1 MPSPLGYSSVSSAS
15 LTGNAQVDSL
25 IYGTYWTGTS
35 NGTALTYSFI
45 TKDSVFARSY
55 SYESEYIG
63 KYVLDPAQK
72 TAIASALDQWSS
84 VANIKFT
91 EVSETSTNVGD
102 LRFGG
107 YSWMD
112 SDTAAW
118 GYFPGR
124 SPVAGDVWIGL
135 ATNDPTPDQGSYDY
149 LTFMHEIGHA
159 LGLKHPFSQGL
170 TNKTVLAA
178 QYDDVRYT
186 IMSYDNA
193 YSYEP
198 TTPMLLDIAAIQ
210 RLYGANTQW
219 QTGNNTYS
227 WATDQKVFETI
238 WDAGGTDTID
248 ASNQAAAV
256 RINLNEGQF
265 SKIGK
270 TFLDANGRAFNE
282 GLAIAYG
289 AKIEN
294 AVGSAFDDTLIGNSL
309 GNVLS
314 GLTGKD
320 TMVGG
325 AGNDIYVVDN
335 LGDVVSET
343 STLAS
348 EIDTV
353 RSSVSWTLGA
363 NLENL
368 VLTGTDHLNGTG
380 NALNNVLTGNEGN
393 NVLNGGVGLDTLVG
407 GEGNDIYVIDNLGDK
422 VTELADAGQDLI
434 RTSVSYTLSA
444 NVEDGQL
451 LGAAALSLVGNALD
465 NVLTGNA
472 AANVLNGLGGADIM
486 IGGAGNDTYV
496 VDNIGD
502 TVTEVGTSLT
512 EIDSVLSSITY
523 TLGTNL
529 EILTLTG
536 TGSIDGTGN
545 ALNNRITG
553 NAGANVLDGG
563 LGIDTLIG
571 GTGND
576 TYVVDNL
583 KDVISETSTLA
594 SEIDTVRSS
603 VNWALGANL
612 ENLALTGV
620 AINATGNALDN
631 VLTGNAGNNVL
642 DGGAGRDS
650 LIGGAGNDTYLIDN
664 LGDTVTELDGEG
676 RDLVR
681 TSVSHTLSAN
691 VEDGQLLGVAAINLV
706 GNASDN
712 NLVGNSAANVLSGL
726 DGADILDG
734 GAGIDTLIG
743 GTGND
748 TYIVD
753 NLKDVIS
760 ETSTLESEID
770 TVRSSV
776 SWNLGN
782 NLENLTLTGVSAING
797 TGNALDNVLIG
808 NAAANVLNGLD
819 GADTLVGGAGNDTY
833 VVDNIGDTITEAG
846 TSLTEIDS
854 VLSSISYTLGT
865 NLEILTL
872 TGTGSIDGTG
882 NALNNRIT
890 GNAGANVL
898 DGGLG
903 IDTLIGG
910 TGNDTYVVDN
920 LKDVISETS
929 TLASEIDTVRSSV
942 SWALGANLENLT
954 LTGTAAINGTGNA
967 LGNVLIGNAGNNV
980 LNGGAGRDTL
990 IGGAGNDTYVLDQAG
1005 ELALL
1010 QEHADQGID
1019 SLSLTYASSSL
1030 SSVVDLNLSNLVDVE
1045 NVILNGAGV
1054 FTVIGNSQDNSLV
1067 GNAFVNILQGGAGD
1081 DTLDGRAGAD
1091 ILIGGA
1097 GDDIYVI
1104 DNLGD
1109 KVTELTDEGHDLI
1122 RTAVSYTLSTNVEDG
1137 QLLGLSAINLSGNA
1151 LDNSLVGNAAAN
1163 VLNGLGGADTMIG
1176 GAGNDTYVVDNIGDT
1191 VTEAGTSL
1199 TEIDSVLSSISY
1211 TLGTNLEILTL
1222 TGTGGIDGTGNALNN
1237 RITGNAGANVLDGG
1251 VGIDTLVGGTGNDT
1265 YVVDNLKDVVSETST
1280 LASEI
1285 DTVRSSVSWALGA
1298 NLENLTLTGTA
1309 AINGTGNA
1317 LANVLT
1323 GNAGNNVLDGGAGRD
1338 TLIGGAGNDT
1348 YLIDNL
1354 GDTVTELADEG
1365 RDLVRTSVSH
1375 TLSTNVEDGQ
1385 LLGIAAINLVGNASN
1400 NTLLGNSAANVLSGL
1415 DGADIL
1421 DGGAGIDTLIGGTG
1435 NDTYVVDNLKD
1446 VISET
1451 STLDSEIDTVRSSVS
1466 WTLGANLEN
1475 LTLTGVA
1482 AINATGNA
1490 LDNVLI
1496 GNAASNTLIGG
1507 AGNDQLDGGAGN
1519 DLLIGGI
1526 GTDTLTGGVGGDRFV
1541 FSALNELGIGD
1552 ARDVILDFSRL
1563 QGDKLDL
1570 SKLDANILATGINK
1584 FSFIDSADFS
1594 GAGQLRFVDHVL
1606 SGNID
1611 GNLGADFEIQLVG
1624 VNTFSANDLVA

>member
-25 IYGTYWTGTS
+25 IYGTYWTHGASTTS
-35 NGTALTYSFI
+35 LTYSFM
-45 TKDSVFARSY
+45 TTNSY
-55 SYESEYIG
+55 FSRFYSDYNEYQSG
-63 KYVLDPAQK
+63 YVLDPAQK
-72 TAIASALDQWSS
+72 TAIVSALAEWSS

-91 EVSETSTNVGD
+91 EVNESYINVGD

-107 YSWMD
+107 YGDMD
-112 SDTAAW
+112 NDTAAW

-124 SPVAGDVWIGL
+124 SAAAGDVWIGP
-135 ATNDPTPDQGSYDY
+135 ATNDQNPVQGSYDY

-170 TNKTVLAA
+170 TNSTVLAT

-186 IMSYDNA
+186 IMSYTNA

-227 WATDQKVFETI
+227 WATDQSVFETI
-238 WDAGGTDTID
+238 WDAGGNDTID
-248 ASNQAAAV
+248 GSNQAEAV

-265 SKIGK
+265 SKIGQA
-270 TFLDANGRAFNE
+270 FLDSDQKAFNE

-294 AVGSAFDDTLIGNSL
+294 AVGSANDDTLIGNAL
-309 GNVLS
+309 GNFLN
-314 GLTGKD
+314 GLAGKD
-320 TMVGG
+320 TMIGG
-325 AGNDIYVVDN
+325 AGNDTYVVDN
-335 LGDVVSET
+335 LADVVSET
-343 STLAS
+343 SALAS

-368 VLTGTDHLNGTG
+368 TLTGSDNLNGTG
-380 NALNNVLTGNEGN
+380 NALSNVLTGNSGN
-393 NVLNGGVGLDTLVG
+393 NVLDGGAGADTLIG
-407 GEGNDIYVIDNLGDK
+407 GTGNDIYVVDNLKDIVNETSTPGSEVDT
-422 VTELADAGQDLI
+422 V
-434 RTSVSYTLSA
+434 RSSVSWTLGS
-444 NVEDGQL
+444 NLENLTLTGT
-451 LGAAALSLVGNALD
+451 ALINGTGNGLS
-465 NVLTGNA
+465 NVLIGNA
-472 AANVLNGLGGADIM
+472 AANVLNGLGGADTM

-496 VDNIGD
+496 VDTIGD
-502 TVTEVGTSLT
+502 TITEAGTSLT
-512 EIDSVLSSITY
+512 EIDSVLSSVSY
-523 TLGTNL
+523 ALGSNL
-529 EILTLTG
+529 ENLTLTG
-536 TGSIDGTGN
+536 IASINAIGN
-545 ALNNRITG
+545 ELNNRLTG
-553 NAGANVLDGG
+553 NSGANTLDGG
-563 LGIDTLIG
+563 AGIDTLVG

-583 KDVISETSTLA
+583 HDLISETSTLA

-603 VNWALGANL
+603 VSWVLGANL
-612 ENLALTGV
+612 ENLTLTGT
-620 AINATGNALDN
+620 ATINGTGNALGN
-631 VLTGNAGNNVL
+631 VLTGNTGNNVL
-642 DGGAGRDS
+642 DGG
-650 LIGGAGNDTYLIDN
+650 LGA
-664 LGDTVTELDGEG
+664 
-676 RDLVR
+676 
-681 TSVSHTLSAN
+681 
-691 VEDGQLLGVAAINLV
+691 
-706 GNASDN
+706 
-712 NLVGNSAANVLSGL
+712 
-726 DGADILDG
+726 
-734 GAGIDTLIG
+734 DTLIG

-760 ETSTLESEID
+760 ETSTLDSEID

-776 SWNLGN
+776 SWTLGA
-782 NLENLTLTGVSAING
+782 NLENLTLTGVAAINA

-808 NAAANVLNGLD
+808 NAAANVLNGLG
-819 GADTLVGGAGNDTY
+819 GADTMIGGAGNDTY

-967 LGNVLIGNAGNNV
+967 LGNVLTGNAGNNV

-1067 GNAFVNILQGGAGD
+1067 GNAFVNTLQGGAGD

-1176 GAGNDTYVVDNIGDT
+1176 GAGNDTYVVDNVGDT
-1191 VTEAGTSL
+1191 ITEAGTSL
-1199 TEIDSVLSSISY
+1199 TEVDSVLSSISY